1 MDAILKKFS
10 GKIDAKS
17 VVKTVEEI
25 KVQYI
30 DDGLT
35 KEDLPPILAKLMMEA
50 SKFKNLAGDEK
61 KKLVVGIL
69 NHLIGEIDG
78 DSEKDS
84 EFEIVLKSM
93 VPAMV
98 DGFAKLLK
106 LKNSLLSCCMKK

>member
-1 MDAILKKFS
+1 MDAILSKFT
-10 GKIDAKS
+10 GKIDAKG
-17 VVKTVEEI
+17 VIKTVEEI

-35 KEDLPPILAKLMMEA
+35 KEDLPPILAKLMMMS
-50 SKFKNLAGDEK
+50 SKFKKLEGPEK
-61 KKLVVGIL
+61 KRLVVAIL

-84 EFEIVLKSM
+84 EFESALKSM

-98 DGFAKLLK
+98 DGFARLLK
-106 LKNSLLSCCMKK
+106 MKEGLLSCCMKK

>member
-50 SKFKNLAGDEK
+50 SKFKNLAG
-61 KKLVVGIL
+61 
-69 NHLIGEIDG
+69 
-78 DSEKDS
+78 
-84 EFEIVLKSM
+84 
-93 VPAMV
+93 
-98 DGFAKLLK
+98 
-106 LKNSLLSCCMKK
+106 

>member
-1 MDAILKKFS
+1 MDAILKKFT

-17 VVKTVEEI
+17 VIRTVEDI

-50 SKFKNLAGDEK
+50 SKFDKLAGDEK
-61 KKLVVGIL
+61 KKLVVAIL
-69 NHLIGEIDG
+69 NHLIEQIDDG
-78 DSEKDS
+78 EKDS
-84 EFEIVLKSM
+84 EFEVVLKSM

-106 LKNSLLSCCMKK
+106 LKNGLLSCCMKK